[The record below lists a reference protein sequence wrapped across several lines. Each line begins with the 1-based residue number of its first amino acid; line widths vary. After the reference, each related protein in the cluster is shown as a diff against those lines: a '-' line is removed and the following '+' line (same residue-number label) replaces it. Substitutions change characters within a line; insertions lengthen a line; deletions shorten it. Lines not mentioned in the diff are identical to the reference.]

1 MSDSG
6 VTSAPDRV
14 AAGYAACERMTR
26 DAAANFALGIRL
38 LPADRRRALSA
49 VYWFANL
56 ADDTVD
62 EASDPEAGRAMDAFL
77 SRGARYSVAG
87 DGVVVIGAEARARL
101 DLRRAGGWLRR
112 WWDER
117 RTRAELEAL
126 SDHALRDIGLRR
138 DEICSLFRR

>member
-1 MSDSG
+1 MILNLDPNG
-6 VTSAPDRV
+6 TLRMAGARGTTVRV
-14 AAGYAACERMTR
+14 LDGRVWIT
-26 DAAANFALGIRL
+26 
-38 LPADRRRALSA
+38 
-49 VYWFANL
+49 
-56 ADDTVD
+56 
-62 EASDPEAGRAMDAFL
+62 EAGRAADAFL

-126 SDHALRDIGLRR
+126 SDHALRDIGLTRY
-138 DEICSLFRR
+138 DVFRL

>member
-1 MSDSG
+1 LARGNDIVWIIANGPGQSYAFRTQDG
-6 VTSAPDRV
+6 VFFKT
-14 AAGYAACERMTR
+14 
-26 DAAANFALGIRL
+26 
-38 LPADRRRALSA
+38 
-49 VYWFANL
+49 
-56 ADDTVD
+56 
-62 EASDPEAGRAMDAFL
+62 EAGRAVDAFL

-126 SDHALRDIGLRR
+126 SDHALRDIGLSIIGDIEAVEQAR
-138 DEICSLFRR
+138 